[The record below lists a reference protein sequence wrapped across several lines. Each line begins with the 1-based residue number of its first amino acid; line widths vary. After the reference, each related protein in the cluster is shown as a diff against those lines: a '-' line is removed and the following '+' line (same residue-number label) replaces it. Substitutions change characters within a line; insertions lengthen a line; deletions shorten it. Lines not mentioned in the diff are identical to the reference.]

1 MYPPLTVIF
10 SPQKPDEPNHIF
22 MGDRAELRNKMLNL
36 MPGGGTA
43 QLCPVLYYKD
53 AVSAVSLRQI
63 WQAQDL

>member
-36 MPGGGTA
+36 MPGGRYSSTMPRPI
-43 QLCPVLYYKD
+43 L
-53 AVSAVSLRQI
+53 
-63 WQAQDL
+63 